1 MKMRSSLQVEE
12 LDDITPKM
20 VKAFI
25 DGYLWIRRPI
35 TPTELTINNI
45 YFKGLR
51 FAVAFDVGNPR
62 LVK

>member
-25 DGYLWIRRPI
+25 DGYL
-35 TPTELTINNI
+35 
-45 YFKGLR
+45 
-51 FAVAFDVGNPR
+51 
-62 LVK
+62 